1 MISSFRNNILLF
13 ITAFLHKTSP
23 RQKRLMILAI
33 VMTILSGLL
42 FLFTLRAKTLHEVP
56 AYGGNYHDA
65 IIGIPRFINPIL
77 ATSAADHALIK
88 LVYSGL
94 MREDTP
100 GVFIPD
106 LAEQFTVSPDGLT
119 YTFTLRSKAVFH
131 DGKPVTA
138 HDVVYTID
146 TLQKNITPALAGW
159 QSVEVSSPDNR
170 TVVMQLKQP
179 FSGFLHMTT
188 LGILPSHIWEPL
200 SDETFPVSEFNNVPI
215 GSGPYKITDV
225 NISNTGIPQQYTLK
239 RFKKFVLGKPFLHTL
254 NISTVANNTELI
266 ELLERHSL
274 DGTMVH
280 GSSDIISH
288 IPDIS
293 GYDIRSVPS
302 PKVFGLFLNKSGSIL
317 PDTHVRAYIASVLA
331 NDTGLVKRIGG
342 DYAFLP
348 SGPMPYHSDYEQTIP
363 QSVNL
368 ETKGFKKNAAGIY
381 MRGTTPL
388 SLTLST
394 LDNPE
399 LTTITDYVAQKLTA
413 AGIDTQVQIFQPQ
426 DMEQEILAKRNYE
439 GLVFGYTAGT
449 PLDLYAFWHSSQRSY
464 PGLNITGYQDSTVD
478 TLLAQ
483 LIKESDIEKQQGIT
497 GEIIK
502 QINKDHPAVFLYNPA
517 DLFISKRNVSGNIP
531 NRVLA
536 ENYDRFN
543 NIANWYTHTDMIW
556 KIFARK

>member
-1 MISSFRNNILLF
+1 MISSFRNNVLSF
-13 ITAFLHKTSP
+13 ITTFFHKTSP
-23 RQKRLMILAI
+23 RQKRLMVLGI
-33 VMTILSGLL
+33 VVIILSGLSL
-42 FLFTLRAKTLHEVP
+42 LFTLRAKLLHEVP

-65 IIGIPRFINPIL
+65 IIGVPRFINPIL

-100 GVFIPD
+100 GVFVPD

-119 YTFTLRSKAVFH
+119 YTFTLRQGAVFH
-131 DGKPVTA
+131 DGKSVTA
-138 HDVVYTID
+138 HDVVYTIN

-159 QSVEVSSPDNR
+159 QSVEVTSPDDR

-179 FSGFLHMTT
+179 FSGFLRMAT

-200 SDETFPVSEFNNVPI
+200 SDETFPVSEFNNIPI

-225 NISNTGIPQQYTLK
+225 NIGNTGIPQQYTLK
-239 RFKKFVLGKPFLHTL
+239 RFNKFVLGKPFLYT
-254 NISTVANNTELI
+254 ITVSTVATNTELV
-266 ELLERHSL
+266 ELLEKSSL
-274 DGTMVH
+274 DGTMIH
-280 GSSDIISH
+280 GSSDIIAR

-302 PKVFGLFLNKSGSIL
+302 PKVFGLFMNKSRGIL
-317 PDTHVRAYIASVLA
+317 ADTQVRAYIASVLA
-331 NDTGLVKRIGG
+331 NDTELVKRMGG

-348 SGPMPYHSDYEQTIP
+348 SGPMPYNSEYEQVIP
-363 QSVNL
+363 DNINL
-368 ETKGFKKNAAGIY
+368 ETKGFQKNASGIY
-381 MRGTTPL
+381 TRGSTPL

-399 LTTITDYVAQKLTA
+399 LTTITSYIAQKLTA
-413 AGIDTQVQIFQPQ
+413 AGIDTQVQVFQPQ

-439 GLVFGYTAGT
+439 GLVFGYSAGT

-464 PGLNITGYQDSTVD
+464 PGLNITGYQNTSVD
-478 TLLAQ
+478 TLLSQ
-483 LIKESDIEKQQGIT
+483 LIKETDTEKQQTIT

-502 QINKDHPAVFLYNPA
+502 QVTNDHPAVFLYNPA
-517 DLFISKRNVSGNIP
+517 DLFISKRSISGNIP
-531 NRVLA
+531 NRVLS

-543 NIANWYTHTDMIW
+543 SIANWYMHTDMIW
-556 KIFARK
+556 NIFVKK